1 MLQPTK
7 ISCLGLVNSSKRDFL
22 ETKTAI
28 EKSPIRP
35 ENIVKIII
43 TLPQNDKSW
52 VTPTERP
59 TVPKAENTS

>member
-35 ENIVKIII
+35 ANIVKIIM
-43 TLPQNDKSW
+43 TFPQNDKS
-52 VTPTERP
+52 
-59 TVPKAENTS
+59 